1 MAWFRCD
8 LSWWV
13 DRHLVDGSHSW
24 RPRLCSWQSPSVV
37 SVLLVFW
44 KTPIRLV
51 KLYTNN
57 DFFCANI
64 LEDQA
69 QLTLE
74 MQNSVTRFRLN
85 KSWCH
90 ITVPDTFLA
99 SRRNLAANQR
109 IASKVVGRTTH
120 AIRYWRH
127 LALCYF
133 QTYCSDS
140 YLFIPIW
147 DYTRSLWARGTYRT
161 IEGAHVSLS
170 SRVYT
175 ALSMWCSVGV
185 K

>member
-1 MAWFRCD
+1 M
-8 LSWWV
+8 
-13 DRHLVDGSHSW
+13 
-24 RPRLCSWQSPSVV
+24 
-37 SVLLVFW
+37 
-44 KTPIRLV
+44 
-51 KLYTNN
+51 KLNTNN

-64 LEDQA
+64 LEGQA

-90 ITVPDTFLA
+90 ITVPDTLLA

-175 ALSMWCSVGV
+175 ALSM
-185 K
+185 